1 MTCSKEYKFR
11 AVTLT
16 VVENSDNLPLDNS
29 VLQAVQSM
37 KLLVDTVEKNEHA
50 KGWYEQDETFMRMRG
65 NLYPIYRPFY
75 IKRILNNSEDKT
87 LFDVNSELQE
97 IDEAVKDIFGNYAE
111 TEFVSDKKE
120 FFIFENKKL
129 FCAAILSGIVFCCK
143 EPRQRQKL
151 KISLHCTD
159 NEATILIN
167 MTTLKEE
174 REDWSVQ
181 GSTMCYNETFSE
193 EKLLNIFCSRHNGKW
208 NMLDNKENDEMST
221 CCRIVFQSDKTSRM
235 IFNSPS
241 ISLTSKEKFYS
252 IHRVMLARICVKHD

>member
-1 MTCSKEYKFR
+1 M
-11 AVTLT
+11 TLT

-111 TEFVSDKKE
+111 IKNYSVRLSYLALCFAVKNHDSDK
-120 FFIFENKKL
+120 N
-129 FCAAILSGIVFCCK
+129 
-143 EPRQRQKL
+143 
-151 KISLHCTD
+151 
-159 NEATILIN
+159 
-167 MTTLKEE
+167 
-174 REDWSVQ
+174 
-181 GSTMCYNETFSE
+181 
-193 EKLLNIFCSRHNGKW
+193 
-208 NMLDNKENDEMST
+208 
-221 CCRIVFQSDKTSRM
+221 
-235 IFNSPS
+235 
-241 ISLTSKEKFYS
+241 
-252 IHRVMLARICVKHD
+252 